1 MDVQMIIL
9 FAIGLVL
16 LIAGAEW
23 LVRGAS
29 QLAAAA
35 GVSSLVIGLTVVA
48 FGTSAPELA
57 VSVSSA
63 ATGKAD
69 IALGNV
75 VGSNIFN
82 VLFILGISAAITP
95 LRVNQQLIKLDV
107 PIMIVISIL
116 VYVFALNGVL
126 DRWEG
131 GLFFAGIIVY
141 TTFLVRQSRR
151 EQASVAAEYEKEFGQ
166 MTLKAP
172 WKAVTLVLIGL
183 VMLVIGSN
191 WLVDGA
197 VVLARYFGV
206 SELII
211 GLTVVACGT
220 SLPEVATS
228 VVAAIR
234 GERDIAVGNVV
245 GSNIFN
251 ILSVLGLSSLI
262 QPITVAPAA
271 MLFDIPVM
279 IAIAV
284 ACLPIFFTNYTIS
297 RWNGW
302 TFLLYYVAYTTFLI
316 LDSTHH
322 DALPEYKLIML
333 EFVIPITTVTILV
346 LAVRYIRQRPARK

>member
-1 MDVQMIIL
+1 MDIQTIIL

-16 LIAGAEW
+16 LIVGAEW

-75 VGSNIFN
+75 IGSNIFN

-107 PIMIVISIL
+107 PIMIVMSIL
-116 VYVFALNGVL
+116 VYVFALNGIL

-131 GLFFAGIIVY
+131 GFFFAGIIAY

-166 MTLKAP
+166 MTLKGP

-228 VVAAIR
+228 IVAAIR

-262 QPITVAPAA
+262 RPITVAPAA

-322 DALPEYKLIML
+322 DALPEYKLFML

-346 LAVRYIRQRPARK
+346 LAVRYFRQRPSRK

>member
-1 MDVQMIIL
+1 MIIL

>member
-1 MDVQMIIL
+1 MDIQTTAFFIT
-9 FAIGLVL
+9 GLVL
-16 LIAGAEW
+16 LVLGAEW

-63 ATGKAD
+63 ITGRAD

-82 VLFILGISAAITP
+82 ILFILGISAIITP
-95 LRVNQQLIKLDV
+95 LRVNQQLVKLDV
-107 PIMIVISIL
+107 PIMIAVSIL
-116 VYVFALNGVL
+116 LYLCGLNHRL

-131 GLFFAGIIVY
+131 ACLFAGILLY
-141 TTFLVRQSRR
+141 TVFLIRQSRR
-151 EQASVAAEYEKEFGQ
+151 EQASVAAEYQKEFGR
-166 MTLKAP
+166 TPPVSSWRSIA
-172 WKAVTLVLIGL
+172 LVLTGL
-183 VMLVIGSN
+183 AMLVIGSN
-191 WLVDGA
+191 WLVEGA
-197 VVLARYFGV
+197 VAIARFFGI

-211 GLTVVACGT
+211 GLTIVACGT

-251 ILSVLGLSSLI
+251 ILSVLGLSSVI
-262 QPITVAPAA
+262 HPIAIAPAA
-271 MLFDIPVM
+271 MQFDIPVM

-302 TFLLYYVAYTTFLI
+302 MFLMYYVAYTVYLT

-322 DALPEYKLIML
+322 DALPQYKLIMM
-333 EFVIPITTVTILV
+333 EFVLPITAVTVVV
-346 LAVRYIRQRPARK
+346 LAARRFRRPSR

>member
-1 MDVQMIIL
+1 MDTQTIIL

-16 LIAGAEW
+16 LIVGAEW

-63 ATGKAD
+63 VTGKSD

-107 PIMIVISIL
+107 PIMIVMSIL

-131 GLFFAGIIVY
+131 ALFFLSIIAY

-166 MTLKAP
+166 TPLKTP
-172 WKAVTLVLIGL
+172 WKAVAFVLIGL
-183 VMLVIGSN
+183 AMLVIGSN

-211 GLTVVACGT
+211 GLTIVAGGT

-228 VVAAIR
+228 IVAAIR

-262 QPITVAPAA
+262 RPITVAPAA

-322 DALPEYKLIML
+322 DALLEYKLIML
-333 EFVIPITTVTILV
+333 EFVIPITTVTILI
-346 LAVRYIRQRPARK
+346 LAVRYIRQWPKRK

>member
-1 MDVQMIIL
+1 LDLQTTVY
-9 FAIGLVL
+9 FVIGLVL
-16 LIAGAEW
+16 LVVGAEW

-29 QLAAAA
+29 QLAASA

-57 VSVSSA
+57 VSVNSSL
-63 ATGKAD
+63 TGRAD

-82 VLFILGISAAITP
+82 VLFILGISAIITP
-95 LRVNQQLIKLDV
+95 LRVNQQLVKLDV
-107 PIMIVISIL
+107 PIMIFISGL
-116 VYVFALNGVL
+116 LYVFCLNHSL

-131 GLFFAGIIVY
+131 AILFAGIIGY
-141 TTFLVRQSRR
+141 TVFLVRLSRK
-151 EQASVAAEYEKEFGQ
+151 EQASVAAEYDKEFGRPKP
-166 MTLKAP
+166 KAP
-172 WKAVTLVLIGL
+172 IRSIALVLIGL
-183 VMLVIGSN
+183 VMLVVGSK
-191 WLVDGA
+191 WMVEGA
-197 VVLARYFGV
+197 AAIARAFGL

-211 GLTVVACGT
+211 GLTIVACGT

-251 ILSVLGLSSLI
+251 ILSVLGLSSVIHPILI
-262 QPITVAPAA
+262 APAA

-302 TFLLYYVAYTTFLI
+302 MFLSYYIAYTAYLV

-322 DALPEYKLIML
+322 DALPQYKTVML
-333 EFVIPITTVTILV
+333 EFIIPITGVTVL
-346 LAVRYIRQRPARK
+346 LMAGRHFRRAREN